1 MPAHFK
7 QHGNNKVMVFFG
19 AIICN
24 RMYQVNFHWVGD
36 AIDQMLCRGVKMK
49 LLAFILHSVKG
60 QEAPTVVLYFHSMLK
75 MCDLFMGWPV
85 PGNDLMIALG
95 KTVRNDIDRGLK
107 QSMAQ
112 AGQYVGVFL

>member
-1 MPAHFK
+1 MPAHFE
-7 QHGNNKVMVFFG
+7 QHGNNKVMVVFG

-49 LLAFILHSVKG
+49 LLAFISHSVKG

-75 MCDLFMGWPV
+75 VSDLFMGRPV
-85 PGNDLMIALG
+85 SGNDLMISLS
-95 KTVRNDIDRGLK
+95 KTICNNIDRGLK
-107 QSMAQ
+107 QSMVQ
-112 AGQYVGVFL
+112 AR